1 MWGDAIGDASGSSG
15 APAKDAGAGLGRLGN
30 GNIQGSGSGGHP
42 TNGNVIRSN
51 TGTSPSLRQGATTV
65 NGSLPPEIIQRIV
78 RQNFG
83 RYRLCY
89 ENGLRTNPKL
99 KGRVTV
105 KFTIDR
111 SGAVS
116 KSTDGGSDLPDKNV
130 IACIVKGFSNLSFPQ
145 PQSGEVNVVYPIIFS
160 PGD

>member
-1 MWGDAIGDASGSSG
+1 MWGDAIDDAFGG
-15 APAKDAGAGLGRLGN
+15 DAGASFR
-30 GNIQGSGSGGHP
+30 P
-42 TNGNVIRSN
+42 TAKKPS
-51 TGTSPSLRQGATTV
+51 TKSPSLRQGATTV
-65 NGSLPPEIIQRIV
+65 TGKLPPEVVQRIV

-89 ENGLRTNPKL
+89 ENGLRTTPKL
-99 KGRVTV
+99 EGRVSV

-116 KSTDGGSDLPDKNV
+116 KSADGGSDLPDKNV
-130 IACIVKGFSNLSFPQ
+130 IACVVKGFSNLSFPQ
-145 PQSGEVNVVYPIIFS
+145 PESGEVVVVYPIIFS

>member
-1 MWGDAIGDASGSSG
+1 M
-15 APAKDAGAGLGRLGN
+15 
-30 GNIQGSGSGGHP
+30 
-42 TNGNVIRSN
+42 
-51 TGTSPSLRQGATTV
+51 PSLRQGATTV
-65 NGSLPPEIIQRIV
+65 NGKLPPEVIQRIV

-83 RYRLCY
+83 RFRLCY

-99 KGRVTV
+99 AGRVAV

-116 KSTDGGSDLPDKNV
+116 KSGNGGSDLIDTNV
-130 IACIVKGFSNLSFPQ
+130 IACVVKGFSNLSFPQ
-145 PQSGEVNVVYPIIFS
+145 PESGEVIVVYPIIFS